1 MAKSLSLEKIL
12 FSQGFGTRRYCQD
25 LVWAEL
31 VKVNDVLMTDPDE
44 KIDPEGSTLEVDGQI
59 WQYQAQAHVVFHKP
73 SGYECSHKPSH
84 HPSVYSLLPNPL
96 IERGIQC
103 VGRLDYDTTGLL
115 LLTDDGQLIH
125 RLTSPKKNI
134 GKRYRITLAEPS
146 SDVLVKRLLTGV
158 QLYDEKTTSCANA
171 CEITGEYEIE
181 MVIPEGKYHQVKRMV
196 AAAGNHVTQ
205 LHRQAIGR
213 FELPSDLAVGQ
224 WRWPSPEELRLAT
237 QTLE

>member
-44 KIDPEGSTLEVDGQI
+44 KLDPEGSTLEVDGQT
-59 WQYQAQAHVVFHKP
+59 WLYQAQAHVVFHKP

-146 SDVLVKRLLTGV
+146 SEILIERLLTGV
-158 QLYDEKTTSCANA
+158 QLYDEKTTSCANE
-171 CEITGEYEIE
+171 CKITGTHEIE

-205 LHRQAIGR
+205 LHRQAIGQ
-213 FELPSDLAVGQ
+213 FELPSNLEVGQ
-224 WRWPSPEELRLAT
+224 WRWLTPLELQLAT
-237 QTLE
+237 KTR